1 MRTLSQSLFTATA
14 IGLVVSAGAFSPSG
28 AQQPGAAPGATRSY
42 VQVVRLKPE
51 MVDDWIAVQRNEVIP
66 AQKKAGVTSR
76 TTLVT
81 VVGNTFEYVILTP
94 FPTWAGFDG
103 DSPLIRALGAAGAA
117 AVNAKLR
124 KSVQTQQSF
133 MTNRLDSLSVP
144 AGDAPVWRIAVRRA
158 PPGKLQDY
166 LAFHRAEVLPA
177 LQKAK
182 AAGTIAGATVAVR
195 GAGALT
201 NEFTT
206 VTYYAK
212 FADLDAGDPL
222 VAVLGRDGADRVN
235 AKSASLVTSNQVII
249 RRRLADLSF

>member
-1 MRTLSQSLFTATA
+1 MMTLSQSLFAATA
-14 IGLVVSAGAFSPSG
+14 IGLVVSVGAPSPG
-28 AQQPGAAPGATRSY
+28 PAQQPGVASGATRSY
-42 VQVVRLKPE
+42 VQLVRLKPE
-51 MVDDWIAVQRNEVIP
+51 MVDEWIAVQRNEVIP

-81 VVGNTFEYVILTP
+81 VVGNTFEYMILTP
-94 FPTWAGFDG
+94 FPAWAGFDG
-103 DSPLIRALGAAGAA
+103 DNPLVRALGTAGAA

-124 KSVQTQQSF
+124 KCVQTQQSY
-133 MTNRLDSLSVP
+133 MTNRLDSLSIP

-182 AAGTIAGATVAVR
+182 ADGKIAGATVAVR

-222 VAVLGRDGADRVN
+222 VAVLGREGADKVN
-235 AKSASLVTSNQVII
+235 AKTALLATSNQVII